1 MHDAQQAED
10 RVRERGLLTVP
21 NEVWQPSGGLR
32 WSGRWRRRRVWVWVR
47 WMRRLRSWAFRGD
60 RCDLVGSQRTV

>member
-1 MHDAQQAED
+1 VSVLVCTIRNLFDTPMHDAQQAED

-32 WSGRWRRRRVWVWVR
+32 
-47 WMRRLRSWAFRGD
+47 
-60 RCDLVGSQRTV
+60 